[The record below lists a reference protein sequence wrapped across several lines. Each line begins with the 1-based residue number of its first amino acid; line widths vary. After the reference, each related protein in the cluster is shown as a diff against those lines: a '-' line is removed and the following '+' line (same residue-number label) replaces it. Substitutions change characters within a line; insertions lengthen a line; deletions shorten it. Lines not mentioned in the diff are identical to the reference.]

1 MFLEKISLTEEAY
14 HRIKRHVHHPFLL
27 PISGHGSTDSQ
38 RRLIF
43 LNIQPEAF
51 GLQILFGFH
60 LYGNNASLILQQK
73 TSKLVHSQN
82 QEEFPASSSK
92 RSRSFGYL
100 MPAPRSI
107 SFPITHPLPTFPLQ
121 KACISTEA

>member
-1 MFLEKISLTEEAY
+1 MFLEKISLTEEAS

-27 PISGHGSTDSQ
+27 PISGHGSADSQ

-73 TSKLVHSQN
+73 TSKLVLSQN
-82 QEEFPASSSK
+82 QEEFPPFNHIFK
-92 RSRSFGYL
+92 RS
-100 MPAPRSI
+100 
-107 SFPITHPLPTFPLQ
+107 FPFKRQ
-121 KACISTEA
+121 KE